1 MSVLNKDYRLIGQA
15 QPPGPRLKRTTGST
29 LWVLEDTTQV
39 CFHGKLLVRH
49 MKTVL
54 EGKLAGIDFFLY
66 NTWIFQELSRNFGKV
81 SWSEH
86 AVWIPCAASL
96 AGWAERDMT

>member
-1 MSVLNKDYRLIGQA
+1 MQQFRCLFLVVSRLSSPCSGTA
-15 QPPGPRLKRTTGST
+15 LPVGAAESSLGPGGCACPRLRGTTGST

-54 EGKLAGIDFFLY
+54 EGKLAGIDFFL
-66 NTWIFQELSRNFGKV
+66 
-81 SWSEH
+81 
-86 AVWIPCAASL
+86 
-96 AGWAERDMT
+96 